1 MYTAK
6 LKSDVEDDQ
15 KRRRVIT
22 VTFAEGEI
30 SYDQEFQFSLT
41 TEVAKIKRTVR
52 NYLAEINFV
61 KEDITGDIDDYTEP
75 VVTPPT
81 AAELAKQDWF
91 QRYNKLEQVQKMI
104 DLGILTGD
112 ENPVTNLRDGLKADL
127 KPRYINEL

>member
-61 KEDITGDIDDYTEP
+61 KEEITGDIDDYTEP

-81 AAELAKQDWF
+81 AAELAKTDWF
-91 QRYNKLEQVQKMI
+91 QRYARMEKVQGMI

-112 ENPVTNLRDGLKADL
+112 ENPVTNLRNGLKTDFKPVYLADL
-127 KPRYINEL
+127 